1 MNSKI
6 VFAFFTLL
14 LVSASVVPVQG
25 SVDGN
30 TQIRLC
36 GIKLI
41 RFLEHTCDHKYVRKP
56 KVPVQ
61 GGLAFQSREGTR
73 LPFEFLPTLSMS
85 SQPSQWPRHQSSS
98 SSSFLIPVILPICFS
113 RPSLPSPSHSE
124 AEAANCKVRG
134 KRYYHHIVYSI
145 LRP

>member
-61 GGLAFQSREGTR
+61 GGLAFQCCTNKCS
-73 LPFEFLPTLSMS
+73 LNFLKSFCEDPEKARDF
-85 SQPSQWPRHQSSS
+85 P
-98 SSSFLIPVILPICFS
+98 SSFY
-113 RPSLPSPSHSE
+113 R
-124 AEAANCKVRG
+124 R
-134 KRYYHHIVYSI
+134 
-145 LRP
+145 